1 MEEVPGGSDLSQN
14 VAIAPRSTRASS
26 ITWGSSGG
34 GRQWWRAA
42 DTPSSQ
48 PEFPWCFYM
57 DLLSAEPNIGDALS
71 FVRTCHLVTM
81 LENSLYR
88 AKSTKLQCSKVLVP
102 KELTTKVA
110 QEALKLSLDE
120 PCGLRGCI
128 IYVNLENN
136 NKQAALDTLVYDCS
150 VEPTFELKL
159 VLKQDIQGWD
169 YLRDLLI
176 NRTCFPQL
184 FRSVIKLSPKFHISK
199 RRLYFSVLGAGIEE
213 C

>member
-1 MEEVPGGSDLSQN
+1 
-14 VAIAPRSTRASS
+14 
-26 ITWGSSGG
+26 
-34 GRQWWRAA
+34 
-42 DTPSSQ
+42 
-48 PEFPWCFYM
+48 M
-57 DLLSAEPNIGDALS
+57 DFLSAEPNIGDALS
-71 FVRTCHLVTM
+71 FVRICHLVTM

-88 AKSTKLQCSKVLVP
+88 AKRAKLQCSKVLVP

-110 QEALKLSLDE
+110 QEALKLSLNE

-128 IYVNLENN
+128 IYVYLENN
-136 NKQAALDTLVYDCS
+136 SKQEALDTLVYDCS

-159 VLKQDIQGWD
+159 VLKQDTQGWD

-176 NRTCFPQL
+176 TRTCFPQL

-199 RRLYFSVLGAGIEE
+199 SRLYFSVIGAGNEE

>member
-1 MEEVPGGSDLSQN
+1 MLLWQLLIYTENKRISCRKSDDLDLSLPPE
-14 VAIAPRSTRASS
+14 I
-26 ITWGSSGG
+26 ICSG
-34 GRQWWRAA
+34 R
-42 DTPSSQ
+42 
-48 PEFPWCFYM
+48 EFPWCFYM

-110 QEALKLSLDE
+110 QEALKLSLNE

-136 NKQAALDTLVYDCS
+136 NRKVALDTLVYDCS

-159 VLKQDIQGWD
+159 VLKQDTQGWD

-199 RRLYFSVLGAGIEE
+199 RRLYFSVLGAGNED